1 MTTGI
6 SPGAPMPGPVLGVSP
21 EAAETDAVALPRNRG
36 RRALRWLGMPTLL
49 AAVSTALFL
58 YVSAQELDSI
68 ERRTLNAGELTQRVI
83 EHLQLAAMSTLIVI
97 VLAVPLGILA
107 TRRTARFIAPVLLTL
122 GNLGQAIPSL
132 GLITLVVLLAGVGF
146 KSVVFGLV
154 AYSALPILRNTM
166 VGLQQ
171 VDQTLVKSARG
182 MGMSALGTLLRVEL
196 PLAVPVVLAGVRTAL
211 ILNVGTATLATFF
224 GVKALGYVIFQGIQ
238 LDRTPVLIVGAVMAS
253 GLALL
258 VDYLAGVIEELLTPR
273 GL

>member
-1 MTTGI
+1 MAVDVMAT
-6 SPGAPMPGPVLGVSP
+6 PVEHS
-21 EAAETDAVALPRNRG
+21 R
-36 RRALRWLGMPTLL
+36 RRALRWLGMPVFL
-49 AAVSTALFL
+49 AVVGVALYA
-58 YVSAQELDSI
+58 YVSAQELDTI
-68 ERRTLNAGELTQRVI
+68 EQRVLNAPGLTDRVL
-83 EHLQLAAMSTLIVI
+83 EHLQLAGLSTLIVI
-97 VLAVPLGILA
+97 VLAVPLGVLA
-107 TRRTARFIAPVLLTL
+107 TRRGARFVAPVVLIL

-146 KSVVFGLV
+146 KSIVFGLV

-182 MGMSALGTLLRVEL
+182 MGMSGWQTLTRVEL
-196 PLAVPVVLAGVRTAL
+196 PLAVPVILAGVRTAL
-211 ILNVGTATLATFF
+211 IINIGTATLSTFF
-224 GVKALGYVIFQGIQ
+224 GVQALGYVIFQGIQ

-258 VDYLAGVIEELLTPR
+258 VDYLAGVVEELLTPR